1 MKIENTEVFGYE
13 SAMRVMLYPM
23 KSAEKSTKDNDF
35 FLANK
40 LASCKPASGH
50 DSMLKGIIVK
60 ADWTADHSFWLQ
72 EGRYHFIDIASSASK
87 MHTVCEGSI
96 RDFINPLVAQ
106 QTILFVEGMIQ
117 LFNSN
122 REPVCHYRSGSNK
135 GDVIN
140 IENKKQLF
148 EAIIMN
154 LPIGYELKA
163 GIVTNYLQLKNMY
176 NQRKNHRMSAWSID
190 FKRWVESLPNSSL
203 IIGR

>member
-1 MKIENTEVFGYE
+1 MKIENTEVFGME
-13 SAMRVMLYPM
+13 SAMRVMRFPM
-23 KSAEKSTKDNDF
+23 KEKVTKTDEE
-35 FLANK
+35 LSHK
-40 LASCKPASGH
+40 LAGCKPASGH
-50 DSMLKGIIVK
+50 DSMLKGIVVK

-72 EGRYHFIDIASSASK
+72 ESRYHFIDIASSESK

-106 QTILFVEGMIQ
+106 QTILFVEGMIE
-117 LFNSN
+117 LFNSD
-122 REPVCHYRSGSNK
+122 REKDCYYRSGSNNA
-135 GDVIN
+135 DWITL
-140 IENKKQLF
+140 EDKKQLF

-176 NQRKNHRMSAWSID
+176 NQRKNHRMSSWSVD

-203 IIGR
+203 IVGKI